1 MDRNQIEA
9 RMKSLLE
16 TKGNAGGFIY
26 AEVSNGLIY
35 ATADVDFE
43 VLSDV
48 CHILSVAD
56 SENTA
61 WMSFPLSV
69 VGNGPHKI
77 ELPLPYHLDFWWIK
91 SGNVSYRSIHGFA
104 TYTLSDD
111 RNTIHGVIDLVL
123 GDGITMVGGFY
134 VTRA

>member
-1 MDRNQIEA
+1 MDRTQIEA

-35 ATADVDFE
+35 STDDVDFE
-43 VLSDV
+43 VIYDG

-61 WMSFPLSV
+61 WMNFPLSV
-69 VGNGPHKI
+69 VGNGPHKL
-77 ELPLPYHLDFWWIK
+77 ELPLPSNLDFWWIK
-91 SGNVSYRSIHGFA
+91 SRNVSYRSIHGFA
-104 TYTLSDD
+104 TYTFSDD

-123 GDGITMVGGFY
+123 EDGITMIGGFY